1 MANLTALDT
10 LVLLSEQE
18 TDKAAEWLG
27 RAIAKRSDAQQRLA
41 MLKQLRSEYA
51 LKLQQHLH
59 DGLSFAAYRNF
70 QMFMEKIDKA
80 IDGQQAIEADASQRA
95 EQAQQSWQ
103 NARREGRTWEVLVER
118 AVREQARTEARGER
132 KLMDEF
138 AARAGLLAVDRY

>member
-27 RAIAKRSDAQQRLA
+27 KAIAKRADAQQRLA
-41 MLKQLRSEYA
+41 MLKQLRGEYA
-51 LKLQQHLH
+51 QKLQQHLH

-70 QMFMEKIDKA
+70 QMFMEKIDRA
-80 IDGQQAIEADASQRA
+80 IEGQQAIESDASQRA
-95 EQAQQSWQ
+95 EQAQQHWQ
-103 NARREGRTWEVLVER
+103 SARRDGRTWEVLVER
-118 AVREQARTEARGER
+118 AGQERARREARGER

>member
-27 RAIAKRSDAQQRLA
+27 RAIARRSDAQQRLA

-51 LKLQQHLH
+51 QKLQQHLH

-95 EQAQQSWQ
+95 EHARQSWQ

-118 AVREQARTEARGER
+118 AGREQARRESRGER
-132 KLMDEF
+132 QLMDEF
-138 AARAGLLAVDRY
+138 AARAGLLATDRY

>member
-18 TDKAAEWLG
+18 TDKAAQWLG

-41 MLKQLRSEYA
+41 MLKQLRGEYA
-51 LKLQQHLH
+51 QKLQQHLH

-70 QMFMEKIDKA
+70 QNFMEKIDRA
-80 IDGQQAIEADASQRA
+80 IEGQQAIESDASLRA

-103 NARREGRTWEVLVER
+103 SARQEGRTWEVLVER
-118 AVREQARTEARGER
+118 AERERTRREARGER

-138 AARAGLLAVDRY
+138 AARAGLLAADRY